1 MEIFPETGQSHG
13 KDFGRVEDYG
23 YTSLCQVRE

>member
-23 YTSLCQVRE
+23 LHIIMSS